1 MKLRSK
7 MFFLTSILSL
17 IVTGTAFAELG
28 NLSNQQMQQMMD
40 ENVVRVDIRRAEEW
54 QQTGV
59 IEGSHLLT
67 FFDKNGKYDM
77 QKWLDE
83 LSKIVDK
90 NDKIVLICRSGNRT
104 GMVGSFLDQKLDYPQ
119 VYHLKNGISRWDGQK
134 KQLDPAKVP
143 AK

>member
-40 ENVVRVDIRRAEEW
+40 ENAVRVDIRRAEEW

-67 FFDKNGKYDM
+67 FFDKNGKYDI

-104 GMVGSFLDQKLDYPQ
+104 GMVGSFLDQKLGYPQ

-134 KQLDPAKVP
+134 KQLDLAK
-143 AK
+143 